1 MLQTPSESTNGEILP
16 LTQAGS
22 SHLTDKIQQC
32 QTLQNVTYIL
42 VYQKFFLLHLLSQDC
57 FNNMKLLIISS
68 NDMNLVHLFSNN

>member
-32 QTLQNVTYIL
+32 QTLQNVTYAKYIY
-42 VYQKFFLLHLLSQDC
+42 V
-57 FNNMKLLIISS
+57 
-68 NDMNLVHLFSNN
+68 